1 MRAGVQSCPINIQST
16 IEAIMLAAK
25 CPSGSDVRKWG
36 GLPKQLRD
44 LRCTVSM
51 ATESWPEYLSGW
63 NDGLESQQQCG

>member
-1 MRAGVQSCPINIQST
+1 
-16 IEAIMLAAK
+16 MLAAK

-36 GLPKQLRD
+36 GLPKQPRD

-51 ATESWPEYLSGW
+51 ATESQPEYLSGW